1 MEAKKRALDILEQ
14 DRTELK
20 VLLTSI
26 NNRFEEIKYKCS
38 YCQSI
43 LSRGQSLARLDL
55 DDNRVLI
62 NSKIELITQK
72 IEKVKD
78 DITFYNKKIKHI
90 NEIYE
95 SYQKRKASINSVTD
109 IESYINQ
116 NVLNELKV
124 LELHEVEKCSL
135 LESKID
141 KIKKEISSLK
151 KRIKSE
157 AANMEGE
164 FEVIKNRL
172 SVIIGSTGLDLRSF
186 RKFNKLT
193 GSGTNLNKDLLT
205 IYLVYM
211 TMIDNQSRF
220 KLPFAIDSFVK
231 NETDRDSLRAM
242 FNAINSSFLKL
253 ENQTFFSI
261 IEENLKYIDSPSKYI
276 WIEYPLLRKDKFSN
290 INELIIEVENSI

>member
-1 MEAKKRALDILEQ
+1 M
-14 DRTELK
+14 
-20 VLLTSI
+20 
-26 NNRFEEIKYKCS
+26 
-38 YCQSI
+38 
-43 LSRGQSLARLDL
+43 
-55 DDNRVLI
+55 
-62 NSKIELITQK
+62 
-72 IEKVKD
+72 
-78 DITFYNKKIKHI
+78 
-90 NEIYE
+90 
-95 SYQKRKASINSVTD
+95 
-109 IESYINQ
+109 
-116 NVLNELKV
+116 KV
-124 LELHEVEKCSL
+124 LELHEVEKYSL

-242 FNAINSSFLKL
+242 FNAINSSFLRL

-276 WIEYPLLRKDKFSN
+276 WIEYPLLRKDKFSD
-290 INELIIEVENSI
+290 INELIIEAENSI